1 MKAALCVKTFG
12 VYSSLTNALRSMMNN
27 PGTKSY
33 DLLFA
38 GNLTQDT
45 VITPQGTTV
54 RDGGAVIYGVHAAAR
69 LGARTAV
76 VARLG
81 KDDHRAEDGFL
92 GEGIDFYP
100 VYAEHS
106 TLLTLH
112 YPTGDPDTRTLSVKA
127 TAGRLDP
134 VDIAGLEAR
143 GVVISGTLREEA
155 GLDFFRAARRLA
167 GDFLAV
173 DVQGFLRELKGDAL
187 VHTPWQ
193 ELSPVLALVDIL
205 KSDMVEAE
213 FLTGETDPGKAA
225 RAFTDLGPQEI
236 LLTHRDGLCVY
247 ACGREDFFPFYSK
260 SQVGRSGRGDTC
272 LGAYAAMRLSLPPDE
287 AGKWAAAAASLKVER
302 PVPLDRTREELAAFI
317 QKHYGC

>member
-1 MKAALCVKTFG
+1 
-12 VYSSLTNALRSMMNN
+12 MNK
-27 PGTKSY
+27 PDTKSY

-38 GNLTQDT
+38 GNLTRDT

-81 KDDHRAEDGFL
+81 KDDSRADNEFL

-100 VYAEHS
+100 VQAEHS

-112 YPTGDPDTRTLSVKA
+112 YPTGDPDTRTLSVTA
-127 TAGRLDP
+127 TAGRLGP
-134 VDIAGLEAR
+134 ADIAGLEAR
-143 GVVISGTLREEA
+143 GIVISGTLREEA
-155 GLDFFRAARRLA
+155 GLDFFQAARRLA
-167 GDFLAV
+167 AEFLAV
-173 DVQGFLRELKGDAL
+173 DVQGFVREVRGTSL

-193 ELSPVLALVDIL
+193 EMTAVLALVNIL
-205 KSDMVEAE
+205 KSDKVEAE
-213 FLTGETDPGKAA
+213 FLTGETDLGKAA
-225 RAFTDLGPQEI
+225 RAFTDLGPREI
-236 LLTHRDGLCVY
+236 LLTHSDGLLVF
-247 ACGREDFFPFYSK
+247 AGGREDFFPFYSK

-272 LGAYAAMRLSLPPDE
+272 LGAYAAMRLTLPPHE

-302 PVPLDRTREELAAFI
+302 PVPLDRTCDELTEFI

>member
-1 MKAALCVKTFG
+1 
-12 VYSSLTNALRSMMNN
+12 MNK
-27 PGTKSY
+27 PDTKSY

-38 GNLTQDT
+38 GNLTRDT

-81 KDDHRAEDGFL
+81 KDDRRADKGFL

-100 VYAEHS
+100 VFAEHS

-112 YPTGDPDTRTLSVKA
+112 YPTGDPDTRTLSVTA
-127 TAGRLDP
+127 TAGRLGP
-134 VDIAGLEAR
+134 ADIAGLEAR
-143 GVVISGTLREEA
+143 GNVISGTLREEA
-155 GLDFFRAARRLA
+155 GLDFFQAARLLA
-167 GDFLAV
+167 GEFLAV
-173 DVQGFLRELKGDAL
+173 DVQGFVRDVRGDSL

-193 ELSPVLALVDIL
+193 EMTAVLALVDIL
-205 KSDMVEAE
+205 KSDKVEAE
-213 FLTGETDPGKAA
+213 FLTGETYLGKAS
-225 RAFTDLGPQEI
+225 RSFTDLGPREI
-236 LLTHRDGLCVY
+236 LLTHRDGLMVY
-247 ACGREDFFPFYSK
+247 AGGREDFFPFTSK
-260 SQVGRSGRGDTC
+260 SQIGRSGRGDTC
-272 LGAYAAMRLSLPPDE
+272 LGAYAAMRLTLPPHE

-302 PVPLDRTREELAAFI
+302 PVPLDRTRDELAEFI